1 MAKALHG
8 LSFQISVEDID
19 HLLTSDAD
27 IQWSSLWVPHSV
39 REDAAAA
46 HSRAALQQGGALS
59 SFRHGALGVAAGA
72 AAGGEAPIEME
83 MGPPGEPA
91 APSYGAVHLPAHG
104 EGSLPA
110 KYKRIERVA
119 LTIGVVCTMVFVVS
133 LSGQSVMGS
142 SSASSTLAG
151 RGQHKQAKLGAGC
164 DAFLCPTSGHC
175 AVSASKCPEGNPFL
189 KANSLYRALI
199 DCKNT
204 EHLCNHAAGAATT
217 TVFFTDKKVATALA
231 AEGSINGKFKKCDGF
246 LCPRTGSC
254 HIAPAN
260 CTEGDPFDK
269 HTSLYW
275 KDALAAKARL
285 HASPIASAGAKEL
298 QSDAL
303 SPSTGKIQG
312 AHGATNSL
320 GARAV
325 HRSLHRAVKAAPKGA
340 SYNGGNAVVKGL
352 VKRHSSKSTEAA
364 IVAASALPKKLSAK
378 QLEQQEVKSEAAS
391 LEKSDA
397 AIAASIFDHSGSVS
411 LRDAAQ
417 AGDHS
422 SADKM
427 LTAATK
433 TATANLVADGAAN
446 VATAKNVVDKE

>member
-1 MAKALHG
+1 MAQALRG
-8 LSFQISVEDID
+8 FPFQISVEDID

-27 IQWSSLWVPHSV
+27 IQRSSLWVPHSV
-39 REDAAAA
+39 REDTAAA
-46 HSRAALQQGGALS
+46 HARAALQQGGALS
-59 SFRHGALGVAAGA
+59 SFRHGAPGVPAGA

-91 APSYGAVHLPAHG
+91 APSYGAVHLPAPG

-133 LSGQSVMGS
+133 LSGQSVTGS

-199 DCKNT
+199 DCKDT
-204 EHLCNHAAGAATT
+204 EHLCNHAAGAAQTS
-217 TVFFTDKKVATALA
+217 VFFTDKKVATALA

-254 HIAPAN
+254 HIVPAN

-275 KDALAAKARL
+275 KDALAAKVRL
-285 HASPIASAGAKEL
+285 HASPIANAGAKES

-303 SPSTGKIQG
+303 LPSTGKIQG

-325 HRSLHRAVKAAPKGA
+325 HRWA
-340 SYNGGNAVVKGL
+340 SDNGGSAVVKGL
-352 VKRHSSKSTEAA
+352 FKGHSSKSTEAA

-411 LRDAAQ
+411 LKDAAQ

-433 TATANLVADGAAN
+433 AATANLVADGAAN
-446 VATAKNVVDKE
+446 VATAENVVDKK